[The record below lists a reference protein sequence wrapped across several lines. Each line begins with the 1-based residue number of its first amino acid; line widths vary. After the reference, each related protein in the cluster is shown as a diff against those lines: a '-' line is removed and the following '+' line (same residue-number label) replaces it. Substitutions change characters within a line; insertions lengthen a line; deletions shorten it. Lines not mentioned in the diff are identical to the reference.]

1 MPFFSKKERE
11 REEKIFFL
19 RRQEEERIA
28 RMVAESF
35 NLPYINLLGV
45 PIEIDA
51 LSLVPEEIA
60 KEGLFAP
67 FSKVNKNLQVFCV
80 DPKNELLKKTL
91 KELEDEGF
99 KINLFVGSKTSF
111 EKILKTYQ
119 KLPPL
124 QKKIVGKIEIRP
136 ERLKRIQEEIQN
148 IKDLQDKL
156 EQGRRLPSRDIIE
169 ILLASSLK
177 LNASDIHIV
186 PQDKNVRLRY
196 RIDGIMHTIF
206 FFDRSV
212 YDSLLSKIKILSS
225 LKINVHD
232 VAQDGRFSILAEGKE
247 VEVRVSVVP
256 GEYGEDIVMRI
267 LNPKMILSI
276 EKIGLHPWLEEIL
289 RYQMSKPN
297 GMILVCGPTGSGKT
311 TTLYAC
317 LKEKAKSQLKV
328 ITIENPIEYHLK
340 GIAQTQVNPEKGY
353 DFADGLRAA
362 LRQDPDVILVGEI
375 RDRATAETA
384 VQAALTGHLVFSTI
398 HTNDAAGAVPRLIE
412 MGVSPNGIAS
422 ALNLAIS
429 QRLVRRL
436 CPYCKKKY
444 TPSPEVLEKI
454 KRNLKDVVKR
464 IPEKKFDLENIE
476 IFKAQGCPKCSNI
489 GYKGRIGIFEM
500 FEVSQKIKEI
510 ISSFPSTSKMRE
522 AAIEEGMITIQQD
535 GLLRVL
541 EGQTSLE
548 EVERITGPLK

>member
-1 MPFFSKKERE
+1 M
-11 REEKIFFL
+11 
-19 RRQEEERIA
+19 IA
-28 RMVAESF
+28 GSF
-35 NLPYINLLGV
+35 NLSYINLLGV
-45 PIEIDA
+45 PIQIDA

-60 KEGLFAP
+60 REGLFAP
-67 FSKVNKNLQVFCV
+67 FSKINNNLQVFCV
-80 DPKNELLKKTL
+80 DPENELLKKTL
-91 KELEDEGF
+91 KELEDKGF
-99 KINLFVGSKTSF
+99 RINLFVGSKTSF
-111 EKILKTYQ
+111 KKILNAYQ
-119 KLPPL
+119 KLPPS
-124 QKKIVGKIEIRP
+124 QKGIVGKIEIRA

-177 LNASDIHIV
+177 LDASDIHIV

-212 YDSLLSKIKILSS
+212 YNSLLSKIKILSS

-276 EKIGLHPWLEEIL
+276 EKIGLHPWLEEVL

-454 KRNLKDVVKR
+454 KRNLKDVIKR
-464 IPEKKFDLENIE
+464 IPDKFDLENIE

-500 FEVSQKIKEI
+500 FEVSKKIKEI
-510 ISSFPSTSKMRE
+510 ISSIPSTPKMRE

>member
-60 KEGLFAP
+60 REGLFAP
-67 FSKVNKNLQVFCV
+67 FSKLNKNLQVFCV

-111 EKILKTYQ
+111 EKILKAYQ

-156 EQGRRLPSRDIIE
+156 EQGRKLASRDIIE

-276 EKIGLHPWLEEIL
+276 EKIGLHPWLEEVL
-289 RYQMSKPN
+289 RYQMNKPN

-454 KRNLKDVVKR
+454 KRNLKDVIKR
-464 IPEKKFDLENIE
+464 IPDKFDLDNIE

>member
-1 MPFFSKKERE
+1 MPFSSKKERE
-11 REEKIFFL
+11 RKEKIFFL

-28 RMVAESF
+28 KMIAGSF
-35 NLPYINLLGV
+35 NLSYINLLGV
-45 PIEIDA
+45 PIQIDA

-60 KEGLFAP
+60 REGLFAP
-67 FSKVNKNLQVFCV
+67 FSKINNNLQVFCV
-80 DPKNELLKKTL
+80 DPENELLKKTL
-91 KELEDEGF
+91 KELEDKGF

-111 EKILKTYQ
+111 KKILNAYQ
-119 KLPPL
+119 KLPPS
-124 QKKIVGKIEIRP
+124 QKGIVGKIEIRA

-177 LNASDIHIV
+177 LDASDIHIV

-212 YDSLLSKIKILSS
+212 YNSLLSKIKILSS

-276 EKIGLHPWLEEIL
+276 EKIGLHPWLEEVL

-436 CPYCKKKY
+436 CPYCKKRY

-454 KRNLKDVVKR
+454 KRNLKDVIKR
-464 IPEKKFDLENIE
+464 IPDKFDLENIE

-500 FEVSQKIKEI
+500 FEVSKKIKEI
-510 ISSFPSTSKMRE
+510 ISSIPSTPKMRE